1 MLGRITP
8 LHLTWSCY
16 TITPYKVLLHYYTS
30 HGRITPLH
38 LTRSCYTI
46 TPHMVVLHHYST
58 CYTFTPQIVV
68 LHHNTI
74 TPRMTLI
81 IFSWLHHYTAH
92 GSYHVF
98 SGSRTRQI
106 LLDIHLDIFTTIYQ
120 HQRYIADLGT
130 VIFLLSYKYNQLQ
143 YRVSFNINQ
152 FLLKTVS
159 IFNVSSQSYII
170 FVPELQL
177 MYCYVILGS
186 SAMSLIFSCIFLQI
200 NVSHT

>member
-1 MLGRITP
+1 MVV
-8 LHLTWSCY
+8 LH
-16 TITPYKVLLHYYTS
+16 HYTS
-30 HGRITPLH
+30 HGRVTPLH
-38 LTRSCYTI
+38 LIWSCYTL